1 MGIFKKDYYIVNTYP
16 SHLKMLGLARQIAL
30 WKRAI
35 APISSSNNLERA
47 DHFAALFFLEL
58 DTVIMF

>member
-30 WKRAI
+30 WKRTI
-35 APISSSNNLERA
+35 APNSSSDNLERA
-47 DHFAALFFLEL
+47 DISLRYFSLNSTL
-58 DTVIMF
+58 